1 MSKPV
6 FKVLSFVISMIAH
19 CAAGLQFYLSLDK
32 IGLPVEWRDQFYILL
47 LFSFLLSLGLLLFSR
62 YSYYFWSSIIIRGVI
77 LILIGLPFGL
87 NLTIEATLLG
97 VLILEVFANNTL
109 IKSSLLSLLLVVILL
124 KMQIPIIAWDR
135 AIPSPALAD
144 QLLFTLFAIV
154 ISILAGL
161 IRFLLDNQVFPAE
174 LNRHLN
180 DTTLQLAQ
188 VNLQLQ
194 EYAVL
199 VEREAKI
206 NERKRLAGEMH
217 DTLAYTFTN
226 LLMMLE
232 VALALTEGD
241 RAELKDHLGRIRD
254 LTKKGLAE
262 ARNALQALRPIRV
275 KEETG
280 LTAIYHLVQT
290 FTQATQIKVDLN
302 LGDAPSH
309 FGGEEAD
316 WAVYHLVQ
324 EGITNALRHGRAGL
338 IEVSF
343 YREGE
348 GIRIRLKD
356 DGCGLAKAPKEG
368 LGLTVM
374 RERIE
379 KLGGKLDVSSEP
391 GRYFLISAWIPY
403 KEGEIHEEN

>member
-1 MSKPV
+1 MPKYA
-6 FKVLSFVISMIAH
+6 FKILSFIISIIAH
-19 CAAGLQFYLSLDK
+19 CAAGLQFYLNIGK
-32 IGLPVEWRDQFYILL
+32 IGLPAEWPDQFYILL
-47 LFSFLLSLGLLLFSR
+47 VFSLLLSLGLLLFSR
-62 YSYYFWSSIIIRGVI
+62 NSYYFWTSITIRAVL
-77 LILIGLPFGL
+77 LILISLPCGA
-87 NLTIEATLLG
+87 NLVIETILLG
-97 VLILEVFANNTL
+97 ALILEIFANISL
-109 IKSSLLSLLLVVILL
+109 VWSSVSTVLLLVVLL
-124 KMQIPIIAWDR
+124 KMQIPIIAWNR
-135 AIPSPALAD
+135 SIPSPAVAD
-144 QLLFTLFAIV
+144 QLLFALFALTIALL
-154 ISILAGL
+154 SGL
-161 IRFLLDNQVFPAE
+161 IRFLLDNQVFPAD

-217 DTLAYTFTN
+217 DTIAYTFTN

-232 VALALTEGD
+232 VAIALSDGD
-241 RAELKDHLGRIRD
+241 RAELKNHLEQVRD

-262 ARNALQALRPIRV
+262 ARNALQELRPIHL

-280 LTAIYHLVQT
+280 LIAIYHLVQT
-290 FTQATQIKVDLN
+290 FTQATQIRVDLN
-302 LGDAPSH
+302 LGDAPSN
-309 FGGEEAD
+309 FGEEAD

-324 EGITNALRHGRAGL
+324 EGITNALRHGRATL
-338 IEVSF
+338 IEISF
-343 YREGE
+343 YREGD

-356 DGCGLAKAPKEG
+356 DGCGLAKPSKDG

-379 KLGGKLDVSSEP
+379 KLGGKLDYSSEP
-391 GRYFLISAWIPY
+391 GRYFLLSAWIPLE
-403 KEGEIHEEN
+403 EGEIDEEN